1 MATSDAIKDAAK
13 ALGLIQHKD
22 KSDSELQQIILNNAR
37 LVAGI
42 GTDPSSISQGYRLMG
57 ESEACNELLAQ
68 RNAERERIK
77 TGKEKW
83 VEELQKRKDDA
94 LLSLRAAATP
104 NGQLVQAIL
113 EDEDS
118 LSQMELAGWCDEL
131 ASLDDEEL
139 TKLLKDLVEDGVLA
153 SSGKDGRYRLRV
165 VCDANQQW
173 SSDNSIRAISH
184 SAMRNKELAMKI
196 MLLLDAEE
204 EPMCAEDCAAA
215 QEWFPDAE
223 DTESVG
229 KYSFDS
235 AMREMMKEGILTRVF
250 IVGSNSYYAPAII
263 GEGGRRQ

>member
-1 MATSDAIKDAAK
+1 MATSDAIKEAAK
-13 ALGLIQHKD
+13 TLGLIQHKD

-42 GTDPSSISQGYRLMG
+42 GTDPSSISQGYKLMG

-77 TGKEKW
+77 TGKKKW

-131 ASLDDEEL
+131 ASLDDEVL

-153 SSGKDGRYRLRV
+153 PPDKDGRYRLRV
-165 VCDANQQW
+165 VCDADQQW
-173 SSDNSIRAISH
+173 SSNKSTRAISH
-184 SAMRNKELAMKI
+184 SDIQQKELATKI
-196 MLLLDAEE
+196 MLLLEAEE
-204 EPMCAEDCAAA
+204 EPMCAEDCVEA
-215 QEWFPDAE
+215 QELFHDGE
-223 DTESVG
+223 NTESVG
-229 KYSFDS
+229 RYSFDS
-235 AMREMMKEGILTRVF
+235 AMREMMKAGILTRVF
-250 IVGSNSYYAPAII
+250 TVDRNTYYAPAII